1 MKIDYKE
8 LAKEC
13 LSKYPCGIEV
23 VVNPYYYHMKD
34 RGSVLVVGHFEPHE
48 VERLTTDLEEVSNQI
63 YKEDG
68 YYISG
73 LDWLDIIPDD
83 LSLLE
88 VETGSEKW
96 IDSLFD

>member
-1 MKIDYKE
+1 MAIDYKE
-8 LAKEC
+8 LSKEC

-23 VVNPYYYHMKD
+23 AVNPYYYHTKD
-34 RGSVLVVGHFEPHE
+34 RGSILGIGHFEPHE

-68 YYISG
+68 YYILG

-83 LSLLE
+83 MSLLDRKNE
-88 VETGSEKW
+88 
-96 IDSLFD
+96 SLDLESFFD